1 MRTVAMNFPILQVPR
16 FRIHALASSCFESFH
31 SLSRTGGN
39 NSSFRILGCSTHG
52 LEGEHG
58 NRRWSRRPITTKT
71 EGRNKKTLTS
81 KTSNLRQEI
90 SDGSIATSNK
100 LNINKSE
107 ISEFQRTQCCDIK
120 QKIGE
125 SRDLFGL
132 VTVIV
137 FDIETTGFSRVNDG
151 IIEIALQDLQGGENS
166 TFQTL
171 VNPERYVPNT
181 TVHGISTQMV
191 SKPGV
196 PRMKD
201 LIPILMQFVKSRQKP
216 NGPVLWIGH
225 NARSFD
231 VPFLINE
238 FTRCS
243 FEIPPDWLFMDTIPL
258 ARQVIKSRGLK
269 LPQKVSL
276 EALREYYQIPLIGS
290 AHRAMSDVYT
300 LSMIVQRLSFDLKL
314 PVSGFIEKSFSAS
327 DLSNVKK
334 KNNSG

>member
-1 MRTVAMNFPILQVPR
+1 MRLCFSFESLRAVIEFMRTVAMNFPILQVPR

-52 LEGEHG
+52 LEGGHSS
-58 NRRWSRRPITTKT
+58 RRWSRRPITTKT

-107 ISEFQRTQCCDIK
+107 MSEFQRTQCCDIK
-120 QKIGE
+120 QNIGE

-181 TVHGISTQMV
+181 SVHGISTQMV

-225 NARSFD
+225 NAR
-231 VPFLINE
+231 
-238 FTRCS
+238 
-243 FEIPPDWLFMDTIPL
+243 
-258 ARQVIKSRGLK
+258 LK

-314 PVSGFIEKSFSAS
+314 PVAGFIEKSFSAS